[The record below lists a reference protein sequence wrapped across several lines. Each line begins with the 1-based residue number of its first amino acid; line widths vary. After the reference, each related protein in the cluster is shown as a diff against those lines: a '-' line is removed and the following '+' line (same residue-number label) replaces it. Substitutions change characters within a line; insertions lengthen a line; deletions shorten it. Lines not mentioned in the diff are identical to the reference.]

1 MTEVTQLLL
10 WEACAC
16 TPIIGYGKEEWVNG
30 IKREESGKWKRNP
43 VKTPERTIEVS
54 CRQKLFDPFLGA
66 GLLVLAIVVLVVVFI
81 VVPTAQND
89 KKQAEIVTVST
100 LQEIINVSELST
112 FTAVYN
118 GIAQV
123 MNADD
128 PESVDYYVS
137 YEAKVNA
144 GIDFEDIDVDVDED
158 TFTVHITVPP
168 VTLTDVN
175 VDISS
180 LDFIFYN
187 EKANT
192 STVTEEAFK
201 ACEADVE
208 KESQEQA
215 AIYELAEQ
223 NAKNVLT
230 ALVRPIIDQSETE
243 YSLVVE

>member
-1 MTEVTQLLL
+1 MESNEKNQ
-10 WEACAC
+10 AN
-16 TPIIGYGKEEWVNG
+16 GKEIQSKPQKELLKSVV
-30 IKREESGKWKRNP
+30 
-43 VKTPERTIEVS
+43 VKNYSI
-54 CRQKLFDPFLGA
+54 PFWGLGM
-66 GLLVLAIVVLVVVFI
+66 LVLAIVVLVVAFI
-81 VVPTAQND
+81 VVPTSQND
-89 KKQAEIVTVST
+89 NKQAEIVTVST

-128 PESVDYYVS
+128 PELVDYYVS

-144 GIDFEDIDVDVDED
+144 GIDFEDIDIDVDED
-158 TFTVHITVPP
+158 AFTVHITVPP

>member
-1 MTEVTQLLL
+1 MESNEKNQ
-10 WEACAC
+10 AN
-16 TPIIGYGKEEWVNG
+16 GKEIQSKPQKELLKSVV
-30 IKREESGKWKRNP
+30 
-43 VKTPERTIEVS
+43 VKNYSI
-54 CRQKLFDPFLGA
+54 PFWGLGM
-66 GLLVLAIVVLVVVFI
+66 LVLAIVVLVVAFI
-81 VVPTAQND
+81 VVPTSQND
-89 KKQAEIVTVST
+89 NKQAEIVTVST

-128 PESVDYYVS
+128 PELVDYYVS

-144 GIDFEDIDVDVDED
+144 GIDFEDIDIDVDED

-180 LDFIFYN
+180 LDFIFHN

>member
-1 MTEVTQLLL
+1 MESNEKNQ
-10 WEACAC
+10 AN
-16 TPIIGYGKEEWVNG
+16 GKEIQSKPQKELLKSVV
-30 IKREESGKWKRNP
+30 
-43 VKTPERTIEVS
+43 VKNYSI
-54 CRQKLFDPFLGA
+54 PFWGL
-66 GLLVLAIVVLVVVFI
+66 GLLVLAIVVLVVVFN
-81 VVPTAQND
+81 VLRTAKNN
-89 KKQAEIVTVST
+89 KKQAESVTVST

-112 FTAVYN
+112 FTAAYN

-201 ACEADVE
+201 ACEDDVE
-208 KESQEQA
+208 KESQEQE

-230 ALVRPIIDQSETE
+230 AFVRPIIDQSETE

>member
-1 MTEVTQLLL
+1 MESNEKNQ
-10 WEACAC
+10 AN
-16 TPIIGYGKEEWVNG
+16 GKEIQSKPQKELLKSVV
-30 IKREESGKWKRNP
+30 
-43 VKTPERTIEVS
+43 VKNYSI
-54 CRQKLFDPFLGA
+54 PFWGL

-128 PESVDYYVS
+128 PELVDYYVS

-144 GIDFEDIDVDVDED
+144 GIDFEDIYIDVDED

-223 NAKNVLT
+223 NAQNVLT
-230 ALVRPIIDQSETE
+230 ALVKPIIDQSETE

>member
-1 MTEVTQLLL
+1 MESNEKNQ
-10 WEACAC
+10 AN
-16 TPIIGYGKEEWVNG
+16 GKEIQSKPQKELLKSVV
-30 IKREESGKWKRNP
+30 
-43 VKTPERTIEVS
+43 VKNYSI
-54 CRQKLFDPFLGA
+54 PFWGL

-123 MNADD
+123 MN
-128 PESVDYYVS
+128 ESVDYYVS

-201 ACEADVE
+201 ACEDDVE
-208 KESQEQA
+208 KESQEQE

>member
-1 MTEVTQLLL
+1 MESNEKNQ
-10 WEACAC
+10 AN
-16 TPIIGYGKEEWVNG
+16 GKEIQSKPQKELLKSVV
-30 IKREESGKWKRNP
+30 
-43 VKTPERTIEVS
+43 VKNYSI
-54 CRQKLFDPFLGA
+54 PFWGLGM
-66 GLLVLAIVVLVVVFI
+66 LLLAIVVLVVAFI
-81 VVPTAQND
+81 VVPTSQND
-89 KKQAEIVTVST
+89 NKQAEIVTVST

-128 PESVDYYVS
+128 PELVDYYVS

-144 GIDFEDIDVDVDED
+144 GIDFEDIDIDVDED
-158 TFTVHITVPP
+158 AFTVHITVPP

>member
-1 MTEVTQLLL
+1 MESNEKNQANEQEIQSKPQKELL
-10 WEACAC
+10 
-16 TPIIGYGKEEWVNG
+16 KSVV
-30 IKREESGKWKRNP
+30 
-43 VKTPERTIEVS
+43 VKNYSI
-54 CRQKLFDPFLGA
+54 PFWGL

-81 VVPTAQND
+81 VVPSGQND
-89 KKQAEIVTVST
+89 KKQAEVVTVST

-128 PESVDYYVS
+128 PELVDYYVS

-201 ACEADVE
+201 ACEDDVE
-208 KESQEQA
+208 KESQEQE

-223 NAKNVLT
+223 NAQNVLT
-230 ALVRPIIDQSETE
+230 VLVKPIIDQSETE

>member
-1 MTEVTQLLL
+1 MESNEKNQ
-10 WEACAC
+10 AN
-16 TPIIGYGKEEWVNG
+16 GKEIQSKPQKELLKSVV
-30 IKREESGKWKRNP
+30 
-43 VKTPERTIEVS
+43 VKNYSI
-54 CRQKLFDPFLGA
+54 PFWGL

-128 PESVDYYVS
+128 PELVDYYVS

-144 GIDFEDIDVDVDED
+144 GIDFEDIYIDVDED

>member
-1 MTEVTQLLL
+1 MESNEKNQ
-10 WEACAC
+10 AN
-16 TPIIGYGKEEWVNG
+16 GKEIQSKPQKELLKSVV
-30 IKREESGKWKRNP
+30 
-43 VKTPERTIEVS
+43 VKNYSI
-54 CRQKLFDPFLGA
+54 PFWGL
-66 GLLVLAIVVLVVVFI
+66 GLLVLTIVVLVVAFI

-128 PESVDYYVS
+128 PELVDYYVS

-144 GIDFEDIDVDVDED
+144 GIDFEDIYIDVDED

-201 ACEADVE
+201 ACEDDVE
-208 KESQEQA
+208 KESQEQE

>member
-1 MTEVTQLLL
+1 MESNEKNQ
-10 WEACAC
+10 AN
-16 TPIIGYGKEEWVNG
+16 GKEIQSKPQKELLKSVV
-30 IKREESGKWKRNP
+30 
-43 VKTPERTIEVS
+43 VKNYSI
-54 CRQKLFDPFLGA
+54 PFWGL
-66 GLLVLAIVVLVVVFI
+66 GLLVLTIVVLVVAFI

-128 PESVDYYVS
+128 PELVDYYVS

-201 ACEADVE
+201 ACEDDVE
-208 KESQEQA
+208 KESQEQE

-223 NAKNVLT
+223 NAQNVLT
-230 ALVRPIIDQSETE
+230 VLVKPIIDQSETE

>member
-1 MTEVTQLLL
+1 MESNEKNQ
-10 WEACAC
+10 AN
-16 TPIIGYGKEEWVNG
+16 GKEIQSKPQKELLKSVV
-30 IKREESGKWKRNP
+30 
-43 VKTPERTIEVS
+43 VKNYSI
-54 CRQKLFDPFLGA
+54 PFWGL

-128 PESVDYYVS
+128 PELVDYYVS

-201 ACEADVE
+201 ACEDDVE
-208 KESQEQA
+208 KESQEQE

>member
-1 MTEVTQLLL
+1 MESNEKNQ
-10 WEACAC
+10 AN
-16 TPIIGYGKEEWVNG
+16 GKEIQSKPQKELLKSVV
-30 IKREESGKWKRNP
+30 
-43 VKTPERTIEVS
+43 VKNYSI
-54 CRQKLFDPFLGA
+54 PFWGL

-128 PESVDYYVS
+128 PELVDYYVS

-144 GIDFEDIDVDVDED
+144 GIDFEEIYIDVDED

-208 KESQEQA
+208 KESQEQE

>member
-1 MTEVTQLLL
+1 MESNEKNQ
-10 WEACAC
+10 AN
-16 TPIIGYGKEEWVNG
+16 GKEIQSKPQKELLKSVV
-30 IKREESGKWKRNP
+30 
-43 VKTPERTIEVS
+43 VKNYSI
-54 CRQKLFDPFLGA
+54 PFWGL

-128 PESVDYYVS
+128 PELVDYYVS

-144 GIDFEDIDVDVDED
+144 GIDFEDIYIDVDED

-208 KESQEQA
+208 KESQEQE

-223 NAKNVLT
+223 NAKIVLT

>member
-1 MTEVTQLLL
+1 MESNEKNQ
-10 WEACAC
+10 AN
-16 TPIIGYGKEEWVNG
+16 GKEIQSKPQKELLKSVV
-30 IKREESGKWKRNP
+30 
-43 VKTPERTIEVS
+43 VKNYSI
-54 CRQKLFDPFLGA
+54 PFWGL

-128 PESVDYYVS
+128 PELVDYYVS

-144 GIDFEDIDVDVDED
+144 GIDFEDIDIDVDED

>member
-1 MTEVTQLLL
+1 MYAKNRI
-10 WEACAC
+10 WER
-16 TPIIGYGKEEWVNG
+16 GM
-30 IKREESGKWKRNP
+30 GKWNQTRRIRQMEKKSQSKP
-43 VKTPERTIEVS
+43 QKELLKSV
-54 CRQKLFDPFLGA
+54 CRQKLFDPFLGL
-66 GLLVLAIVVLVVVFI
+66 GLLVLTIVVLVVAFI

-100 LQEIINVSELST
+100 LQKSSMLVNCQHLRQ
-112 FTAVYN
+112 FYN

-128 PESVDYYVS
+128 PELVDYYVS

-201 ACEADVE
+201 ACEDDVE
-208 KESQEQA
+208 KESQEQE

-223 NAKNVLT
+223 NAQNVLT
-230 ALVRPIIDQSETE
+230 VLVKPIIDQSETE

>member
-1 MTEVTQLLL
+1 MESNEKNQ
-10 WEACAC
+10 AN
-16 TPIIGYGKEEWVNG
+16 GKEIQSKPQKELLKSVV
-30 IKREESGKWKRNP
+30 
-43 VKTPERTIEVS
+43 VKNYSI
-54 CRQKLFDPFLGA
+54 PFWGL

-128 PESVDYYVS
+128 PELVDYYVS

-208 KESQEQA
+208 KESQEQE

>member
-1 MTEVTQLLL
+1 MESNEKNQ
-10 WEACAC
+10 AN
-16 TPIIGYGKEEWVNG
+16 GKEIQSKPQKELLKSVV
-30 IKREESGKWKRNP
+30 
-43 VKTPERTIEVS
+43 VKNYSI
-54 CRQKLFDPFLGA
+54 PFWGL

-128 PESVDYYVS
+128 PELVDYYVS

>member
-1 MTEVTQLLL
+1 MESNEKNQ
-10 WEACAC
+10 AN
-16 TPIIGYGKEEWVNG
+16 GKEIQSKPQKELLKSVV
-30 IKREESGKWKRNP
+30 
-43 VKTPERTIEVS
+43 VKNYSI
-54 CRQKLFDPFLGA
+54 PFWGLGM
-66 GLLVLAIVVLVVVFI
+66 LVLAIVVLVVAFI
-81 VVPTAQND
+81 VVPTSQND
-89 KKQAEIVTVST
+89 NKQAEIVTVST

>member
-1 MTEVTQLLL
+1 MIN
-10 WEACAC
+10 W
-16 TPIIGYGKEEWVNG
+16 IGNGVGDVYVAYPHHPHYNGQQKVAQIKEEYKKIG
-30 IKREESGKWKRNP
+30 SI
-43 VKTPERTIEVS
+43 
-54 CRQKLFDPFLGA
+54 
-66 GLLVLAIVVLVVVFI
+66 
-81 VVPTAQND
+81 PTHTNM
-89 KKQAEIVTVST
+89 ENTYFYI
-100 LQEIINVSELST
+100 
-112 FTAVYN
+112 
-118 GIAQV
+118 G
-123 MNADD
+123 
-128 PESVDYYVS
+128 
-137 YEAKVNA
+137 
-144 GIDFEDIDVDVDED
+144 DIDVDVDED

-201 ACEADVE
+201 ACEDDVE
-208 KESQEQA
+208 KESQEQE

>member
-1 MTEVTQLLL
+1 MKSV
-10 WEACAC
+10 
-16 TPIIGYGKEEWVNG
+16 V
-30 IKREESGKWKRNP
+30 
-43 VKTPERTIEVS
+43 VKNYSI
-54 CRQKLFDPFLGA
+54 PFWGL
-66 GLLVLAIVVLVVVFI
+66 GLLVLTIVVLVVAFI

-128 PESVDYYVS
+128 PELVDYYVS

>member
-1 MTEVTQLLL
+1 MESNEKNQ
-10 WEACAC
+10 AN
-16 TPIIGYGKEEWVNG
+16 GKEIQSKPQKELLKSVV
-30 IKREESGKWKRNP
+30 
-43 VKTPERTIEVS
+43 VKNYSI
-54 CRQKLFDPFLGA
+54 PFWGL

-128 PESVDYYVS
+128 PELVDYYVS

-144 GIDFEDIDVDVDED
+144 GIDFEDIYIDVDED

-208 KESQEQA
+208 KESQEQE

>member
-1 MTEVTQLLL
+1 MESNEKNQ
-10 WEACAC
+10 AN
-16 TPIIGYGKEEWVNG
+16 GKEIQSKPQKELLKSVV
-30 IKREESGKWKRNP
+30 
-43 VKTPERTIEVS
+43 VKNYSI
-54 CRQKLFDPFLGA
+54 PFWGL

-128 PESVDYYVS
+128 PELVDYYVS

-144 GIDFEDIDVDVDED
+144 GIDFEDIYIDVDED

-201 ACEADVE
+201 ACEDDVE
-208 KESQEQA
+208 KESQEQE

-223 NAKNVLT
+223 NAQNVLT
-230 ALVRPIIDQSETE
+230 ALVKPIIDQSETE

>member
-1 MTEVTQLLL
+1 MESNEKNQ
-10 WEACAC
+10 AN
-16 TPIIGYGKEEWVNG
+16 GKEIQSKPQKELLKSVV
-30 IKREESGKWKRNP
+30 
-43 VKTPERTIEVS
+43 VKNYSI
-54 CRQKLFDPFLGA
+54 PFWGLGM
-66 GLLVLAIVVLVVVFI
+66 LVLAIVVLVVAFI
-81 VVPTAQND
+81 VVPTSQND
-89 KKQAEIVTVST
+89 NKQAEIVTVST

-128 PESVDYYVS
+128 PELVDYYVS

-144 GIDFEDIDVDVDED
+144 GIDFEDIDIDVDED

>member
-1 MTEVTQLLL
+1 MESNEKNQ
-10 WEACAC
+10 AN
-16 TPIIGYGKEEWVNG
+16 GKEIQSKPQKELLKSVV
-30 IKREESGKWKRNP
+30 
-43 VKTPERTIEVS
+43 VKNYSI
-54 CRQKLFDPFLGA
+54 PFWGLGM
-66 GLLVLAIVVLVVVFI
+66 LVLAIVVLVVAFI
-81 VVPTAQND
+81 VVPTSQND
-89 KKQAEIVTVST
+89 NKQAEIVTVST

-128 PESVDYYVS
+128 PELVDYYVS

-144 GIDFEDIDVDVDED
+144 GIDFEDIDIDVDED
-158 TFTVHITVPP
+158 AFTVHITVPP

-180 LDFIFYN
+180 LDSIFYN

>member
-1 MTEVTQLLL
+1 MESNEKNQ
-10 WEACAC
+10 AN
-16 TPIIGYGKEEWVNG
+16 GKEIQSKPQKELLKSVV
-30 IKREESGKWKRNP
+30 
-43 VKTPERTIEVS
+43 VKNYSI
-54 CRQKLFDPFLGA
+54 PFWGL
-66 GLLVLAIVVLVVVFI
+66 GLLVLTIVVLVVVFI
-81 VVPTAQND
+81 VAPSGQDD
-89 KKQAEIVTVST
+89 KKQPEIVTVST

-128 PESVDYYVS
+128 PELVDYYVS

-144 GIDFEDIDVDVDED
+144 GIDFEDIDIDVDED
-158 TFTVHITVPP
+158 AFTVHITVPP

>member
-1 MTEVTQLLL
+1 MESNEKNQ
-10 WEACAC
+10 AN
-16 TPIIGYGKEEWVNG
+16 GKEIQSKPQKELLKSVV
-30 IKREESGKWKRNP
+30 
-43 VKTPERTIEVS
+43 VKNYSI
-54 CRQKLFDPFLGA
+54 PFWGLGM
-66 GLLVLAIVVLVVVFI
+66 LVLAIVVLVVVFI
-81 VVPTAQND
+81 VVPSGQND
-89 KKQAEIVTVST
+89 KKQPEVVTVST

-128 PESVDYYVS
+128 PELVDYYVS

>member
-1 MTEVTQLLL
+1 MESNEKNQ
-10 WEACAC
+10 AN
-16 TPIIGYGKEEWVNG
+16 GKEIQSKPQKELLKSVV
-30 IKREESGKWKRNP
+30 
-43 VKTPERTIEVS
+43 VKNYSI
-54 CRQKLFDPFLGA
+54 PFWGL

-128 PESVDYYVS
+128 PELVDYYVS

-144 GIDFEDIDVDVDED
+144 GIDFEDIYIDVDED

-168 VTLTDVN
+168 VTLTNVN

-208 KESQEQA
+208 KESQEQE

>member
-1 MTEVTQLLL
+1 MESNEKNQ
-10 WEACAC
+10 AN
-16 TPIIGYGKEEWVNG
+16 GKEIQSKPQKELLKSVV
-30 IKREESGKWKRNP
+30 
-43 VKTPERTIEVS
+43 VKNYSI
-54 CRQKLFDPFLGA
+54 PFWGLGM
-66 GLLVLAIVVLVVVFI
+66 LVLAIVVLVVAFI
-81 VVPTAQND
+81 VVPTSQND
-89 KKQAEIVTVST
+89 NKQAEIVTVST

-128 PESVDYYVS
+128 PELVDYYVS

-144 GIDFEDIDVDVDED
+144 GIDFEDIDIDVDED
-158 TFTVHITVPP
+158 TFTVYITVPP

-180 LDFIFYN
+180 LDFIFHN

>member
-1 MTEVTQLLL
+1 MESNEKNQ
-10 WEACAC
+10 AN
-16 TPIIGYGKEEWVNG
+16 GKEIQSKPQKELLKSVV
-30 IKREESGKWKRNP
+30 
-43 VKTPERTIEVS
+43 VKNYSI
-54 CRQKLFDPFLGA
+54 PFWGLGM
-66 GLLVLAIVVLVVVFI
+66 LVLAIVVLVVVFI

-128 PESVDYYVS
+128 PELVDYYVS

-201 ACEADVE
+201 ACEDDVE
-208 KESQEQA
+208 KESQEQE

>member
-1 MTEVTQLLL
+1 MESNEKNQ
-10 WEACAC
+10 AN
-16 TPIIGYGKEEWVNG
+16 GKEIQSKPQKELLKSVV
-30 IKREESGKWKRNP
+30 
-43 VKTPERTIEVS
+43 VKNYSI
-54 CRQKLFDPFLGA
+54 PFWGL

-118 GIAQV
+118 GIAQE

-144 GIDFEDIDVDVDED
+144 GIDFEDIYIDVDED

-201 ACEADVE
+201 AWEADVE

-215 AIYELAEQ
+215 AFYELAEQ

>member
-1 MTEVTQLLL
+1 MESNEKNQ
-10 WEACAC
+10 AN
-16 TPIIGYGKEEWVNG
+16 GKEIQSKPQKELLKSVV
-30 IKREESGKWKRNP
+30 
-43 VKTPERTIEVS
+43 VKNYSI
-54 CRQKLFDPFLGA
+54 PFWGL
-66 GLLVLAIVVLVVVFI
+66 GLLILTIVVLVVAFI

-89 KKQAEIVTVST
+89 KKQAEVVTVST

-128 PESVDYYVS
+128 PELVDYYVS

-201 ACEADVE
+201 ACEDDVE
-208 KESQEQA
+208 KESQEQE